1 MINLTMIT
9 NKRQRRMKKLF
20 TLMVLAGLLMSCHIT
35 TQEEPVK
42 DNSKAYE
49 AYGLLTIPM
58 VLGGLAI
65 ILALLSRGRGD
76 MNSKA
81 YMAFTCGSVAIILN
95 ILIIC
100 YALFMFCFN
109 PVFRSTVNEQS
120 RRMYGYT
127 INDMINQSVGD
138 NFDVESYLRG
148 LRR

>member
-1 MINLTMIT
+1 MENNGTGPQDLNSSTSSIYVPFDNGFLKAASIMGVAS
-9 NKRQRRMKKLF
+9 L
-20 TLMVLAGLLMSCHIT
+20 VT
-35 TQEEPVK
+35 TFF
-42 DNSKAYE
+42 
-49 AYGLLTIPM
+49 GLLTIPM

-138 NFDVESYLRG
+138 DFDVESYLRG